1 MTKRSVII
9 PVAGGKGGIGKSI
22 IAANLSIALA
32 QIGHSTIA
40 IDLDLGGSNLH
51 LMLGLQNEHQ
61 GIGDY
66 INNPNTQF
74 ENLCVQTE
82 WPHLKFIPG
91 DGRTPFLANISYN
104 SKQNIIKGI
113 KNLSAEY
120 IILDLGAGTSFN
132 TLDFFHIVNRGILVT
147 APDRISV
154 INMLSFLKNFLL
166 RSIDRELPKKSNA
179 RLLIQELYSQ
189 SSNTKKITIDYVINK
204 LQASNVEAAEQ
215 IKQICQNVRPRV
227 VYNMIHGL
235 KDLKLVNII
244 NHSAKNMLSVK
255 PDHLGAVFVDRAIP
269 NAIRKAVPLL
279 KYDQDSI
286 AAQCIFSLAGDI
298 IHNWDR
304 DLTGSDQSY
313 IEKTTA
319 LFNKFTA

>member
-1 MTKRSVII
+1 MTNKSVII
-9 PVAGGKGGIGKSI
+9 PVAGGKGGIGKSM

-32 QIGHSTIA
+32 QFGHSTIV

-51 LMLGLQNEHQ
+51 LMLGLQNENQ

-66 INNPNTQF
+66 INNPKMQF

-91 DGRTPFLANISYN
+91 DGTTPFLANISYS
-104 SKQNIIKGI
+104 SKQNIIKEI

-147 APDRISV
+147 TSDRISV

-166 RSIDRELPKKSNA
+166 RTIDRGLPKNSNV
-179 RLLIQELYSQ
+179 RLQIQEMYSQ
-189 SSNTKKITIDYVINK
+189 SSNKEKITIESVLNK
-204 LQASNVEAAEQ
+204 LQTSNIENANQ
-215 IKQICQNVRPRV
+215 IRQICNNIRPRV

-235 KDLKLVNII
+235 QDLRLVNII
-244 NHSAKNMLSVK
+244 NNSAKKMLSIK
-255 PDHLGAVFVDRAIP
+255 PDHLGPVFVDRAIP
-269 NAIRKAVPLL
+269 NAIRKGVPLL

-286 AAQCIFSLAGDI
+286 AAQCIFSIAGDI
-298 IHNWDR
+298 IHYWDS
-304 DLTGSDQSY
+304 DLSGSDQSY

-319 LFNKFTA
+319 LYKKFTT